1 MEAFSSKGYIKVLCS
16 VQMFLKT
23 DILKLIIFK
32 KRGRKFVQ
40 EEELISMGRRCVELS
55 DELEQ
60 MPENKRYRELQSV
73 DTSIEIFHRNYVAL
87 NTALTI
93 LASDERVDHIF
104 SVRNRDKLRRA
115 GKEVVFYLHN
125 YVASALSLRDHSR
138 NVYEGRGRLS
148 QLIQP
153 FPGYQERVAKEFK
166 HDPLTC
172 FVERLRVYCQH
183 YSAPSI
189 GVLMTYSGGRMV
201 RKVQLPLESLLAFND
216 WGEKAK
222 AYLSTLEGDI
232 DLQQVVTIYHEK
244 VMTFHRWVQ
253 ERHEEVY
260 AEDFQRFREKEREVL
275 LLQLEINID
284 HHLLAISKGNTIMK
298 RLDVFT
304 YVLSSDDFA
313 RLEQESLTL
322 QEQACLAITLYEQKI
337 EIALPEKIKEKIFH
351 LY

>member
-1 MEAFSSKGYIKVLCS
+1 LGRR
-16 VQMFLKT
+16 
-23 DILKLIIFK
+23 
-32 KRGRKFVQ
+32 RGEQRGHGGSQ
-40 EEELISMGRRCVELS
+40 EEEQCCEM
-55 DELEQ
+55 
-60 MPENKRYRELQSV
+60 
-73 DTSIEIFHRNYVAL
+73 VAL
-87 NTALTI
+87 FSTPYRYTTFGM
-93 LASDERVDHIF
+93 ASIF

-351 LY
+351 LYEQ